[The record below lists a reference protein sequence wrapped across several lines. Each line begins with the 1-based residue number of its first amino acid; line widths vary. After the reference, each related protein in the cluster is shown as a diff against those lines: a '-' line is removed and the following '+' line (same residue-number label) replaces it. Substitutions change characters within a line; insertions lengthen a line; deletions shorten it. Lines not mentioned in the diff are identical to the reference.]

1 MEVKT
6 VSNKT
11 VSTENSSAPLESN
24 KSFLQL
30 EVNKEKYA
38 ILYKNNDLSNV
49 YDDLTIIGLP
59 YIS

>member
-1 MEVKT
+1 VEPMEVKT

-30 EVNKEKYA
+30 EVNNESA
-38 ILYKNNDLSNV
+38 ILASA
-49 YDDLTIIGLP
+49 IP
-59 YIS
+59 E